1 MQQISRCLSDM
12 GPDPDAPEIIAGLE
26 GAFNEFQ
33 GFKGTF
39 FVYLSVCK
47 TMNIGQPKK
56 SLKVNKFRS
65 NWITF
70 KLYEYKKKDSK
81 TPKFHNCPL

>member
-47 TMNIGQPKK
+47 TMDTGEPDPLLISTGF
-56 SLKVNKFRS
+56 LK
-65 NWITF
+65 
-70 KLYEYKKKDSK
+70 
-81 TPKFHNCPL
+81 

>member
-33 GFKGTF
+33 GLKGTF

-47 TMNIGQPKK
+47 TMNIGQP
-56 SLKVNKFRS
+56 
-65 NWITF
+65 I
-70 KLYEYKKKDSK
+70 
-81 TPKFHNCPL
+81 

>member
-1 MQQISRCLSDM
+1 M

-47 TMNIGQPKK
+47 TMNIGEPKK
-56 SLKVNKFRS
+56 CLKVNKFGR
-65 NWITF
+65 N
-70 KLYEYKKKDSK
+70 
-81 TPKFHNCPL
+81 

>member
-47 TMNIGQPKK
+47 TINIGEPKK
-56 SLKVNKFRS
+56 CLKVNKFGR
-65 NWITF
+65 N
-70 KLYEYKKKDSK
+70 
-81 TPKFHNCPL
+81 